1 MADPSYR
8 WFDEVPPRKKFKQQH
23 SGIPNHNYPHESRQ
37 RVCPVALD
45 ELLQTETTSEEIQRL
60 TWKSSLDGFKSHCEH
75 GTKQECRRRSIE
87 NRTCDRLH
95 FKHILNSH
103 TDSQLGDCSYLN
115 TCHRMGSCKYMH
127 YCLDATAEELKPIL
141 RPTLSNPLMLQR
153 KKLLPPQWI
162 KCDIRKLDFDVI
174 GKFTVILADPPWDIH
189 MSLPYGTMTDD
200 EMKDLKISKLQDRGL
215 LFLWVTSR
223 AMELGRECLMNW
235 GYELVQ
241 ELVWVKT
248 NQLQRIIRTGRTG
261 HWLNHSKEHC
271 LIGRK
276 GNDPFFNVGLDCDV
290 LVSEVRETSRKP
302 DELYDIINR
311 LSPGTRKLEM
321 FGREHNLQP
330 GWLTLGN
337 QLKDSRIYEP
347 QLVERYNAKYANHP
361 IRLFSLPHEY
371 R

>member
-1 MADPSYR
+1 MNECAFVDWFSSYMDNFARPSYR
-8 WFDEVPPRKKFKQQH
+8 FTLQY
-23 SGIPNHNYPHESRQ
+23 SS
-37 RVCPVALD
+37 ALYNVYVI
-45 ELLQTETTSEEIQRL
+45 TACG
-60 TWKSSLDGFKSHCEH
+60 K
-75 GTKQECRRRSIE
+75 
-87 NRTCDRLH
+87 LH
-95 FKHILNSH
+95 FKYIINSH
-103 TDSQLGDCSYLN
+103 TESHLGDCSYLN

-127 YCLDATAEELKPIL
+127 YCLDATVEELKPTI
-141 RPTLSNPLMLQR
+141 RQKISSP
-153 KKLLPPQWI
+153 LLPPQCI

-189 MSLPYGTMTDD
+189 MNLPYGTMTDD
-200 EMKDLKISKLQDRGL
+200 EMKGLKISKLQDQGL

-223 AMELGRECLMNW
+223 AMELGRECLMIW

-241 ELVWVKT
+241 ELVWVKI

-276 GNDPFFNVGLDCDV
+276 GDVPSLNVGLDCDV

-302 DELYDIINR
+302 DELYSIINR

-337 QLKDSRIYEP
+337 QLKDSIIYEP
-347 QLVERYNAKYANHP
+347 QVVERYNARYVNYP
-361 IRLFSLPHEY
+361 IRLYSLPHE
-371 R
+371 